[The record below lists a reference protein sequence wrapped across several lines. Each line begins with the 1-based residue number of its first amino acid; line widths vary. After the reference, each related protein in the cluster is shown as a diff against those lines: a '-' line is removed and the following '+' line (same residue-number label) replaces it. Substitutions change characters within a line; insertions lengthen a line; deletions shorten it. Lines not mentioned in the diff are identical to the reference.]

1 MGGVTRGAE
10 KAFEIFIHY
19 GFPGWYKRPY
29 VMSFNGNSTADET
42 YMRVWANGRLPVEVT
57 GGR

>member
-42 YMRVWANGRLPVEVT
+42 YIFVIVPS
-57 GGR
+57 